1 MIGLCYAAVY
11 YTVFRAVIK
20 FLDLKTP
27 GREEESSENTALVGS
42 ELAGELVHAF
52 GGKDNITNLDACI
65 TRLRVSVKSTENV
78 NQSKLKSLGAAGVV
92 IAGTGVQAIFGTKSD
107 NLKTDMDQ
115 WIKAN

>member
-1 MIGLCYAAVY
+1 MFPVIGLCYAAVY

-20 FLDLKTP
+20 FLNLKTP
-27 GREEESSENTALVGS
+27 GREEESAEDTALSGS

-78 NQSKLKSLGAAGVV
+78 DQAKLKSLWRRRCSCCWYWRFTHFIDILYAVC
-92 IAGTGVQAIFGTKSD
+92 FS
-107 NLKTDMDQ
+107 
-115 WIKAN
+115 W